1 MPRLVRFCALAA
13 PALMLVYGLL
23 RVVDGLDGDRHNGPA
38 WDVGH
43 VAFFAAIVLFAVLA
57 VALRGLDRPAGTA
70 PRVLVEAAT
79 VATLFGAGCF
89 LWVIT
94 GDLSEG
100 FRSAAPLPEALE
112 LAGPALFQIGLLILL
127 VRLVLARRLPVWS
140 PVAMLVGFAAI
151 GVNLDLLPLGA
162 ALVVLALLPLALAR
176 DNRVVTGQH
185 RPADA
190 EGHRRA
196 GS

>member
-1 MPRLVRFCALAA
+1 MPRLVRFCAFAA

-38 WDVGH
+38 WDLGH
-43 VAFFAAIVLFAVLA
+43 LAFFVAIVLFAVLA
-57 VALRGLDRPAGTA
+57 LALRAVDRPAVA
-70 PRVLVEAAT
+70 WQRVLVDAAT
-79 VATLFGAGCF
+79 AAVLFGAGCF

-100 FRSAAPLPEALE
+100 FQTAAPLPDALQPV
-112 LAGPALFQIGLLILL
+112 GPALFQAGLLILL

-140 PVAMLVGFAAI
+140 PVAVLVGFAAI
-151 GVNLDLLPLGA
+151 AVDLDLLPLGS
-162 ALVVLALLPLALAR
+162 ALVLVALVPLARSREPLTA
-176 DNRVVTGQH
+176 GLH
-185 RPADA
+185 RPA
-190 EGHRRA
+190 

>member
-1 MPRLVRFCALAA
+1 MV
-13 PALMLVYGLL
+13 VYGLL

-57 VALRGLDRPAGTA
+57 VALRGLDRPAATA

-79 VATLFGAGCF
+79 VATLFGAVCF

-94 GDLSEG
+94 GDLSAD
-100 FRSAAPLPEALE
+100 FRSAAPLPDALE
-112 LAGPALFQIGLLILL
+112 LIGPALFQIGLLILL

-140 PVAMLVGFAAI
+140 PVLVLVGFAAI

-162 ALVVLALLPLALAR
+162 VLVLVALLPLALSR
-176 DNRVVTGQH
+176 DERLTTGQH
-185 RPADA
+185 RPV
-190 EGHRRA
+190 

>member
-1 MPRLVRFCALAA
+1 MV
-13 PALMLVYGLL
+13 VYGLL

-57 VALRGLDRPAGTA
+57 VALRGLDRPAATA
-70 PRVLVEAAT
+70 SRVLVEAAT

-94 GDLSEG
+94 GDLSAD
-100 FRSAAPLPEALE
+100 FRSAAPLPDALE
-112 LAGPALFQIGLLILL
+112 LIGPALFQIGLLILL

-140 PVAMLVGFAAI
+140 PVLVLVGFAAI

-162 ALVVLALLPLALAR
+162 VLVLVALLPLALSR
-176 DNRVVTGQH
+176 DERLTTGQH
-185 RPADA
+185 RPV
-190 EGHRRA
+190 